1 MLGNSKSINLPQSTE
16 YAKEMRKWES
26 FPTVWGAPGR
36 PYKFEEFPRMLY
48 KAAYE
53 VGKGIHIDETF
64 VVNNEDE
71 QANMLS
77 RGFCIGPDKAFE
89 VVQRELTEYGR
100 LAAEREHEIHVGRHS
115 EGAVK
120 EIRAAEETHGARHL
134 PDVPET
140 PIAAKNQVISKS
152 K

>member
-1 MLGNSKSINLPQSTE
+1 MLGNHPAIQLPQSTE

-26 FPTVWGAPGR
+26 QHTKWGPPGR
-36 PYKFEEFPRMLY
+36 PYKFEEFPKMLY

-53 VGKGIHIDETF
+53 SGKGIHIEETH

-71 QANMLS
+71 QANMRS
-77 RGFCIGPDKAFE
+77 RGFHLGPDEAFA
-89 VVQRELTEYGR
+89 VAQRELTEHGR
-100 LAAEREHEIHVGRHS
+100 LAAEREHEIKVGRHS

-120 EIRAAEETHGARHL
+120 EIRAAEEAYGARHL

-140 PIAAKNQVISKS
+140 PIAAKNSGVSRAK
-152 K
+152 